1 MQNLS
6 NTPIPQWKIKYDSQ
20 LNVSPQQNTGGS
32 NTPPENGGGKFPW
45 TAIIISSLIIGFLT
59 LSHKWQQKQKGKIN
73 YND

>member
-20 LNVSPQQNTGGS
+20 FNVSPQQNTGGS

-45 TAIIISSLIIGFLT
+45 TALFISMIILAGLYYNS
-59 LSHKWQQKQKGKIN
+59 QKNEQDK
-73 YND
+73 YTT

>member
-20 LNVSPQQNTGGS
+20 FNVSPQQNTGGS

-45 TAIIISSLIIGFLT
+45 LAFLIGGLLLAGLYFN
-59 LSHKWQQKQKGKIN
+59 SQKNEQDK
-73 YND
+73 YTT

>member
-20 LNVSPQQNTGGS
+20 FNASPQQNTGGS

-45 TAIIISSLIIGFLT
+45 TALFISMIIVVGLYYNS
-59 LSHKWQQKQKGKIN
+59 QKNEQEQ
-73 YND
+73 YTT

>member
-20 LNVSPQQNTGGS
+20 FNVSPQQNTGGS

-45 TAIIISSLIIGFLT
+45 TALFISMIIVAGLYYNS
-59 LSHKWQQKQKGKIN
+59 QKNEQDK
-73 YND
+73 

>member
-20 LNVSPQQNTGGS
+20 FNVSPQQNTGGS

-45 TAIIISSLIIGFLT
+45 TALFISMIIVAGLYYNS
-59 LSHKWQQKQKGKIN
+59 QKNEQDK
-73 YND
+73 YTT